1 MSEISLEEYLK
12 RQREIEEVTLPSGFK
27 VKIRKR
33 LSPLRCLKILG
44 KAGLSWDEMGPG
56 LSIDKY
62 NAFCEIGFSELLVEP
77 KVPQDI
83 KAEDFEDKDF
93 AELHKILVR
102 NFQGDIEKDVKGLEP
117 KELDNKDFTTP
128 SE

>member
-1 MSEISLEEYLK
+1 MSEMNLEEYLK
-12 RQREIEEVTLPSGFK
+12 RQREVEEITLPSGLK

-44 KAGLSWDEMGPG
+44 KANVSWDEMGPS

-77 KVPQDI
+77 KVPEDI
-83 KAEDFEDKDF
+83 AAEDFEDKDF
-93 AELHKILVR
+93 SELHKILIR
-102 NFQGDIEKDVKGLEP
+102 NFQGSIEEDVKGLGP